1 MFWYNIIC
9 NIIPLLILYIYI
21 YIYLS
26 TLFLSLI
33 FPSFSL
39 CCSLCLISL
48 YPILNHYIILPPISP
63 LSFYFSYNVYTPN
76 PLLFYPIPYS
86 LTQLPYSLT
95 QSPYSLTQSLIPY
108 PLSLNPLSLIP
119 LSPYPLPL
127 IPYPLTPYPLIL
139 SQILLLF
146 LSYNQIFECKI
157 IFKLFFIKLSSL
169 DSGSNYNYVSFLNTS
184 SLNFDLVFLK
194 L

>member
-1 MFWYNIIC
+1 M
-9 NIIPLLILYIYI
+9 
-21 YIYLS
+21 S

-63 LSFYFSYNVYTPN
+63 LSFYFSFNVYTPN

-95 QSPYSLTQSLIPY
+95 QSPYSLTQFLIPY
-108 PLSLNPLSLIP
+108 PLSLNPLSLT
-119 LSPYPLPL
+119 PLPL
-127 IPYPLTPYPLIL
+127 ILLSCLKSYSCFFLITKYL
-139 SQILLLF
+139 NVKLF
-146 LSYNQIFECKI
+146 LN
-157 IFKLFFIKLSSL
+157 FFLLSSL
-169 DSGSNYNYVSFLNTS
+169 PWIVGQIIIMYHF
-184 SLNFDLVFLK
+184 
-194 L
+194 